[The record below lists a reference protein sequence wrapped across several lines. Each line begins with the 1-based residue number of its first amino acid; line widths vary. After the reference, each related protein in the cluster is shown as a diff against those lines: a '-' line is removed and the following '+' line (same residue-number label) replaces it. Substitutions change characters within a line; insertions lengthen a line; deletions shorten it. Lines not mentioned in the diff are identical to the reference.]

1 MSSKF
6 PVTWIV
12 LLGLMLGISI
22 AAVMDSQKI
31 DDSNFVFGSAHEHA
45 SLAVKIQ
52 GASFDFTLEKYQLQ
66 SPFIH
71 FENNNGYVV
80 HRHSVGVT
88 IGYLFE
94 TLNFGLS
101 KECIVIDDGRKF
113 CTDNVDSLKFFINGR
128 QVENIRDYIIFDG
141 DIILISY
148 GDETQNELEQQF
160 KEQIERGFPFQIRDR
175 NANNLAK
182 V

>member
-6 PVTWIV
+6 SVTWIV
-12 LLGLMLGISI
+12 LLGLMLGITI

-31 DDSNFVFGSAHEHA
+31 DNSNFIFGSAHEHA
-45 SLAVKIQ
+45 SLAVKIH
-52 GASFDFTLEKYQLQ
+52 GDSFDFSLEQYQLQ

-71 FENNNGYVV
+71 LENNNGYVV

-94 TLNFGLS
+94 TLNFELS
-101 KECIVIDDGRKF
+101 KECLVIDDGRKF

-128 QVENIRDYIIFDG
+128 QVVDIRDYIIFDG
-141 DIILISY
+141 DLILISY

-160 KEQIERGFPFQIRDR
+160 KEQIERGFPFQIRER
-175 NANNLAK
+175 NNGNLANI
-182 V
+182 